1 MSTARSPFDWSVT
14 DPHHNA
20 QYMRFPSRRSTVL
33 STKGIVASSQP
44 LASSAGI
51 EILNAGGNAADAA
64 VAVAAALNVTEP
76 CNTGIGG
83 DAFCLFYNA
92 TSRKVRA
99 FNGSGRAPAAMTLDV
114 LRSKGVDGI
123 EIPMTSIHSVT
134 VPGAAAAWVDTVE
147 KLGSGKLK
155 MQEILA
161 PAIRLA
167 EQGYPVHESTAYLWS
182 RSEKL
187 IKNASPN
194 ANEMLYEGRAPRTG
208 ELMRMPNLARTF
220 RELATKGKE
229 GFYTGRVAESI
240 VELVKSQG
248 GVLELEDLQ
257 DHLSRGTEEVTPIQ
271 YTYNHPASAGDLQG
285 KEGVTMY
292 ECPPNGQGL
301 TTLVALGILD
311 ELQNQGKVGDL
322 AKVEHNGV
330 EYLHALIEA
339 LRLAFADTRYHVSD
353 PHHSEHD
360 VAQLLLNP
368 KYLAQRAQL
377 FDPTKASVDLEK
389 GSPANTCDTV
399 YFSVTDQFGNACSFI
414 NSNYAGFGTGAVP
427 AGCGFTLQN
436 RGAGFTLSDG
446 HPNCVAPRKRPY
458 HTIIPA
464 MATRGDE
471 LFLSFGVM
479 GGFMQPQGQVQVLMN
494 ILHHGFSVQDALD
507 APRFCIGAGMAGPE
521 GATSEV
527 YFEQGVDEGVVEKLQ
542 EMGHK
547 VKVVE
552 GWSRFQFGRGQAI
565 MKVPNAKEK
574 LVWAAGS
581 DPRADGQAI
590 AQI

>member
-1 MSTARSPFDWSVT
+1 MSRTPFDWSVT
-14 DPHHNA
+14 DPHHKTE
-20 QYMRFPSRRSTVL
+20 YMRFPSRRSTVL
-33 STKGIVASSQP
+33 STKGVVASSQP

-83 DAFCLFYNA
+83 DAFCLFYDA
-92 TSRKVRA
+92 EKRSVRA
-99 FNGSGRAPAAMTLDV
+99 FNGSGRAPQAMTLDV
-114 LRSKGVDGI
+114 LREKGIDGV
-123 EIPMTSIHSVT
+123 EIPGNSIHSVT
-134 VPGAAAAWVDTVE
+134 VPGAAAAWIDTVE
-147 KLGSGKLK
+147 KLGSGKLT
-155 MQEILA
+155 MQDILA

-167 EQGYPVHESTAYLWS
+167 EQGYPVHESTAYLWG

-187 IKNASPN
+187 IKAASPN
-194 ANEMLYEGRAPRTG
+194 ADEMLYEGRAPRTG
-208 ELMRMPNLARTF
+208 ELMRMPTLARTF

-229 GFYTGRVAESI
+229 GFYTGRVAEAI
-240 VELVKSQG
+240 VDLVRSQG
-248 GVLELEDLQ
+248 GVLSLDDLK
-257 DHLSRGTEEVTPIQ
+257 DHLERGTEQVTPIQ
-271 YTYNHPASAGDLQG
+271 YTYNHPASAGDLDG
-285 KEGVTMY
+285 KQGVTMY

-322 AKVEHNGV
+322 AKIEHNSV

-360 VAQLLLNP
+360 AASLLLNP
-368 KYLAQRAQL
+368 TYLASRAQQ

-389 GSPANTCDTV
+389 GSPVNTCDTV
-399 YFSVTDQFGNACSFI
+399 YFSVTDQYGNACSFI

-427 AGCGFTLQN
+427 QACGFTLQN
-436 RGAGFTLSDG
+436 RGAGFTLSAG

-527 YFEQGVDEGVVEKLQ
+527 YFEQGVGQDVVDGLKR
-542 EMGHK
+542 MGHK

-552 GWSRFQFGRGQAI
+552 GWARFQFGRGQVI
-565 MKVPNAKEK
+565 QKVMNEKGK

-590 AQI
+590 AQV

>member
-1 MSTARSPFDWSVT
+1 MPFDWSKT
-14 DPHHNA
+14 EPHHDN
-20 QYMRFPSRRSTVL
+20 QYMRFASRRSTVL
-33 STKGIVASSQP
+33 STKGVVASSQP

-83 DAFCLFYNA
+83 DAFCLFYDA
-92 TSRKVRA
+92 EKRTVRA
-99 FNGSGRAPAAMTLDV
+99 FNGSGRAPQAMTLDV
-114 LRSKGVDGI
+114 LRSKGVTGV
-123 EIPMTSIHSVT
+123 EIPGNSIHSVT

-147 KLGSGKLK
+147 KLGSGKLT
-155 MQEILA
+155 MHDILA

-167 EQGYPVHESTAYLWS
+167 EQGYPVHESTAYLWAK
-182 RSEKL
+182 SEKL

-194 ANEMLYEGRAPRTG
+194 ANEMLFQGRAPRTG
-208 ELMRMPNLARTF
+208 EIMRMPTLARTF

-229 GFYTGRVAESI
+229 GFYTGRVAEAI
-240 VELVKSQG
+240 VQLVQSQG
-248 GVLELEDLQ
+248 GVLELHDLQ
-257 DHLSRGTEEVTPIQ
+257 DHLERGTEEVTPIQ
-271 YTYNHPASAGDLQG
+271 YTYNHPAEAGDLEG
-285 KEGVTMY
+285 KQGVTMY

-322 AKVEHNGV
+322 AKLEHNSA

-353 PHHSEHD
+353 PAHSEHD
-360 VAQLLLNP
+360 VAALLLNP
-368 KYLAQRAQL
+368 SYLAQRAKL
-377 FDPTKASVDLEK
+377 FDASRASVDLDK
-389 GSPANTCDTV
+389 GSPVNTCDTV
-399 YFSVTDQFGNACSFI
+399 YFSVTDQYGNACSFI

-427 AGCGFTLQN
+427 HGCGFTLQN
-436 RGAGFTLSDG
+436 RGAGFTLSEG
-446 HPNCVAPRKRPY
+446 HPNNVAPRKRPY

-479 GGFMQPQGQVQVLMN
+479 GGFMQPQGQVQVLLN

-527 YFEQGVDEGVVEKLQ
+527 YFEQGVSQDVLDQ
-542 EMGHK
+542 LHNMGHK
-547 VKVVE
+547 VKLVD
-552 GWSRFQFGRGQAI
+552 GWGRFQFGRGQVI
-565 MKVPNAKEK
+565 QKVNSASGK

-590 AQI
+590 AQV

>member
-1 MSTARSPFDWSVT
+1 MTAGRKPFDWSVT
-14 DPHHNA
+14 DPHHGNE
-20 QYMRFPSRRSTVL
+20 YMRFASRRSTVL
-33 STKGIVASSQP
+33 STKGVVASSQP

-83 DAFCLFYNA
+83 DAFCLFYDA
-92 TSRKVRA
+92 EKRTVRA
-99 FNGSGRAPAAMTLDV
+99 FNGSGRAPQGMTLDV
-114 LRSKGVDGI
+114 LRSKGVTGL
-123 EIPMTSIHSVT
+123 EIPGNSIHSVT

-147 KLGSGKLK
+147 QLGSGKLS
-155 MQEILA
+155 MHDILA

-167 EQGYPVHESTAYLWS
+167 EQGYPVHESTAYLWN

-187 IKNASPN
+187 IKAASPN
-194 ANEMLYEGRAPRTG
+194 ADEMLFEGRAPRTG
-208 ELMRMPNLARTF
+208 ELMRMPTLARTF

-229 GFYTGRVAESI
+229 GFYTGRIAEAI
-240 VELVKSQG
+240 VQLVQSQG
-248 GVLELEDLQ
+248 GVLELSDLQ
-257 DHLSRGTEEVTPIQ
+257 DHLTRGTEEVTPIQ
-271 YTYNHPASAGDLQG
+271 YTYNHPAEAGDLEG
-285 KEGVTMY
+285 SEGVTMY

-311 ELQNQGKVGDL
+311 ELQNQGKVADL
-322 AKVEHNGV
+322 ATVEHNSA

-353 PHHSEHD
+353 PHHAPHD
-360 VAQLLLNP
+360 VAALLLN
-368 KYLAQRAQL
+368 KSYLAQRAAL
-377 FDPTKASVDLEK
+377 FDPSKASVDLEK

-399 YFSVTDQFGNACSFI
+399 YFSVADQYGNACSFI

-436 RGAGFTLSDG
+436 RGAGFTLEEG
-446 HPNCVAPRKRPY
+446 HPNNVAPGKRPY

-479 GGFMQPQGQVQVLMN
+479 GGFMQPQGQVQVLLN
-494 ILHHGFSVQDALD
+494 LLHHGFSVQDALD

-527 YFEQGVDEGVVEKLQ
+527 YFEQGVSQEVVDKLEK
-542 EMGHK
+542 MGHK
-547 VKVVE
+547 VKVVD
-552 GWSRFQFGRGQAI
+552 GWGRFQFGRGQVI
-565 MKVPNAKEK
+565 QKVENGKGK

>member
-1 MSTARSPFDWSVT
+1 MASRAAFDWSVT

-20 QYMRFPSRRSTVL
+20 SYMRFASRRSTVL
-33 STKGIVASSQP
+33 STKGVVASSQP

-83 DAFCLFYNA
+83 DAFCLFYDA
-92 TSRKVRA
+92 QKRSVRA
-99 FNGSGRAPAAMTLDV
+99 FNGSGRAPQAMTLDV
-114 LRSKGVDGI
+114 LRQKGVEGV
-123 EIPMTSIHSVT
+123 EIPGNSIHSVT
-134 VPGAAAAWVDTVE
+134 VPGAAAAWIDTVE
-147 KLGSGKLK
+147 KLGSGKLS
-155 MQEILA
+155 MHDILA

-167 EQGYPVHESTAYLWS
+167 EQGYPVHENTAYLWG

-187 IKNASPN
+187 IKAASANAD
-194 ANEMLYEGRAPRTG
+194 EMLFEGRAPRTG

-229 GFYTGRVAESI
+229 GFYTGRIAQAI
-240 VELVKSQG
+240 VDLVKSQG
-248 GVLELEDLQ
+248 GVLELEDLE
-257 DHLSRGTEEVTPIQ
+257 DHLERGTEEVTPIQ
-271 YTYNHPASAGDLQG
+271 YTYNHPAKAGDLAG
-285 KEGVTMY
+285 SEGVTMY

-311 ELQNQGKVGDL
+311 ELQNQGKVADL
-322 AKVEHNGV
+322 ATLEHNSV

-360 VAQLLLNP
+360 VAKLLLDQR
-368 KYLAQRAQL
+368 YLAQRAQL
-377 FDPTKASVDLEK
+377 FDASRASVDLEK

-399 YFSVTDQFGNACSFI
+399 YFSVTDKDGNACSFI

-436 RGAGFTLSDG
+436 RGAGFTLTEG
-446 HPNCVAPRKRPY
+446 HPNCIAPRKRPY

-479 GGFMQPQGQVQVLMN
+479 GGFMQPQGQVQVLIN
-494 ILHHGFSVQDALD
+494 ILHHGFTVQDALD

-527 YFEQGVDEGVVEKLQ
+527 YFEEGVSQHVVDQLEK
-542 EMGHK
+542 MGHK
-547 VKVVE
+547 VKLVS
-552 GWSRFQFGRGQAI
+552 GWGRFQFGRGQVI
-565 MKVPNAKEK
+565 QKVHNDAGK

>member
-1 MSTARSPFDWSVT
+1 MAAPRSPLDWSVT
-14 DPHHNA
+14 EPHYKNE
-20 QYMRFPSRRSTVL
+20 YMRFASRRSTVL
-33 STKGIVASSQP
+33 STKGVVASSQP

-83 DAFCLFYNA
+83 DAFCLFYDA
-92 TSRKVRA
+92 EKRKVRA
-99 FNGSGRAPAAMTLDV
+99 FNGSGRAPQAMTLDV
-114 LRSKGVDGI
+114 LRQKGINGI
-123 EIPMTSIHSVT
+123 EIPGNSIHSVT
-134 VPGAAAAWVDTVE
+134 VPGAAATWVDTVE
-147 KLGSGKLK
+147 KLGSGKLT

-167 EQGYPVHESTAYLWS
+167 EQGYPVHESTAFLWS

-187 IKNASPN
+187 IKAASSNAE
-194 ANEMLYEGRAPRTG
+194 EMLFEGRAPRTG
-208 ELMRMPNLARTF
+208 ELMRMPTLARTF
-220 RELATKGKE
+220 RELATKGKQ
-229 GFYTGRVAESI
+229 GFYTGRIAEAI
-240 VELVKSQG
+240 VDLVKSQG
-248 GVLELEDLQ
+248 GVLELEDLK
-257 DHLSRGTEEVTPIQ
+257 DHLDRGTEEVTPIQ
-271 YTYNHPASAGDLQG
+271 YTYNHPAQAGDLQG
-285 KEGVTMY
+285 KQGVTMY

-301 TTLVALGILD
+301 TTLVALAILD
-311 ELQNQGKVGDL
+311 ELQNQAKVGDL
-322 AKVEHNGV
+322 AKLKHNSV

-353 PHHSEHD
+353 PAHSKQDFAE
-360 VAQLLLNP
+360 LLLNQ
-368 KYLAQRAQL
+368 KYLAQRAKL
-377 FDPTKASVDLEK
+377 FDRTKASVDLEK

-399 YFSVTDQFGNACSFI
+399 YFSVSDEYGNACSFI

-436 RGAGFTLSDG
+436 RGAGFTLSEG
-446 HPNCVAPRKRPY
+446 HPNCVAPGKRPY

-464 MATRGDE
+464 MATRADE

-527 YFEQGVDEGVVEKLQ
+527 YFEQGVDQKVVDELEK
-542 EMGHK
+542 MGHK
-547 VKVVE
+547 VKVLD
-552 GWSRFQFGRGQAI
+552 GWARFQFGRGQVI
-565 MKVPNAKEK
+565 QKVENKQGR

>member
-1 MSTARSPFDWSVT
+1 
-14 DPHHNA
+14 
-20 QYMRFPSRRSTVL
+20 
-33 STKGIVASSQP
+33 
-44 LASSAGI
+44 
-51 EILNAGGNAADAA
+51 
-64 VAVAAALNVTEP
+64 
-76 CNTGIGG
+76 
-83 DAFCLFYNA
+83 
-92 TSRKVRA
+92 
-99 FNGSGRAPAAMTLDV
+99 MTLDV
-114 LRSKGVDGI
+114 LRSKGVDGV
-123 EIPMTSIHSVT
+123 EIPGNSIHSVT

-147 KLGSGKLK
+147 KLGSGKLT

-194 ANEMLYEGRAPRTG
+194 ANEMLFDGRAPRTG
-208 ELMRMPNLARTF
+208 ELMRMPTLARTF

-229 GFYTGRVAESI
+229 GFYTGRVAQSI
-240 VELVKSQG
+240 VDLVTSQG
-248 GVLELEDLQ
+248 GVLSLDDLK
-257 DHLSRGTEEVTPIQ
+257 DHLERGTEEVTPIK
-271 YTYNHPASAGDLQG
+271 YTYNHPAAAGDLTG
-285 KEGVTMY
+285 KEGVTLY

-311 ELQNQGKVGDL
+311 ELQNQGKIGDL
-322 AKVEHNGV
+322 ATLPHNST

-353 PHHSEHD
+353 PSHSEHD
-360 VAQLLLNP
+360 VAALLLNP
-368 KYLAQRAQL
+368 AYLAQRAQL
-377 FDPTKASVDLEK
+377 FDSTKASVDLEK
-389 GSPANTCDTV
+389 GSPVNSCDTV
-399 YFSVTDQFGNACSFI
+399 YFSVTDASGNACSFI

-436 RGAGFTLSDG
+436 RGAGFTLTEG

-479 GGFMQPQGQVQVLMN
+479 GGFMQPQGQVQVLLN
-494 ILHHGFSVQDALD
+494 ILHHGFTVQDALD

-527 YFEQGVDEGVVEKLQ
+527 YFEQGIDEETVKQLEA
-542 EMGHK
+542 MGHK
-547 VKVVE
+547 VKVVD
-552 GWSRFQFGRGQAI
+552 GWGRFQFGRGQVI
-565 MKVPNAKEK
+565 MKVEAGEDR

-581 DPRADGQAI
+581 DPRADGMAI
-590 AQI
+590 AQV